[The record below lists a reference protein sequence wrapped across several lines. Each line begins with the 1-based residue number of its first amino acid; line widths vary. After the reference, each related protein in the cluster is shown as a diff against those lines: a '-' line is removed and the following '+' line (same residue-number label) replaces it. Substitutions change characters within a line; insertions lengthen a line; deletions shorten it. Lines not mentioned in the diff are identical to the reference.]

1 MQNEE
6 LEFQKFMNK
15 TLKAAFEF
23 QNGYNNL
30 SPRNKLKFQQELKK
44 QTQFEAFKSMVK
56 AFLNE

>member
-23 QNGYNNL
+23 QNDYNNL
-30 SPRNKLKFQQELKK
+30 SQHNKLKFQQALKE
-44 QTQFEAFKSMVK
+44 QAQLDAFKSMLR